1 MKHLSHRTIAI
12 IVALLSTLS
21 LALAV
26 ISLPHQAYAS
36 TAQTAQAARTVRPQG
51 SDGDSAP
58 IAGPV
63 PNIIVTNFTYGGD
76 SVAAG
81 ADFNLDFTF
90 QNMGQVAVTNMVIT
104 VDGGE
109 SFAIAGGTNT
119 FYVDALWGG
128 YAMTQS
134 VPMQRS
140 PPRKAVPSP

>member
-1 MKHLSHRTIAI
+1 M
-12 IVALLSTLS
+12 
-21 LALAV
+21 
-26 ISLPHQAYAS
+26 
-36 TAQTAQAARTVRPQG
+36 
-51 SDGDSAP
+51 
-58 IAGPV
+58 

-134 VPMQRS
+134 VPMQALAS
-140 PPRKAVPSP
+140 AKSGAQP